1 MPLNWL
7 ILATQERVVD
17 TIIATIALYQNAED
31 PLWLKGKHANDLTCT
46 SISEQ
51 FNYNITI

>member
-31 PLWLKGKHANDLTCT
+31 PLWLKGKHANNLTCT